1 MSNNNIY
8 KILETLE
15 SLAPKQEPIQ
25 QPTKVYESV
34 QPRGSVKEGVSRIE
48 AKLAEAFAAQKAN
61 TNEAVR
67 IAGNTKGP
75 AGHYSQMKHVGKDG
89 TPDAQSHRDATAAM
103 AKSARAAGSKLPFNK
118 TTEPSG
124 KIAPGGYDAMA
135 KGVTPVRTR
144 EAIEEDKECPEC
156 ECTPCECT
164 TNEDTKHTGKY
175 GTEYYKSKDFT
186 GDDEDDKKSKKEP
199 GEKKGRGR
207 PKKAAGEKSSDSLPF
222 SKKNVVGHDLFGR
235 VKATAHDKIKSKGTK
250 IKGKAQ
256 SHASNKN
263 ESKLAQRFN
272 NVMEGR
278 MIDESGET
286 LEHILNR
293 FKHEVKNF
301 EHGEELSDH
310 LFDALFD
317 YYCDNGE
324 MPYGVAKARTGDP
337 FEWITQR
344 LDQELKTNEAF
355 TPQQKMQIPAYQRK
369 ATGDKDWNITQS
381 DFDAVKADNISSREG
396 LARLAGKTGISHDSD
411 IQEEH
416 TMESELNELAKLA
429 GLKIADEGN
438 AFTGKLANTPKG
450 EKFELDGKT
459 FKDTSELD
467 EGTCP
472 TCNAKPCACNEGNEF
487 SGELAKAKMQHKDTF
502 SVDGK
507 EYPVKESKTT
517 LEDIAK
523 LSGIAVEG
531 KDYGD
536 TDFEEPAKLDNT
548 PEEKIED
555 IDAIVHQGNDLNKE
569 KKQDPKTANKVANP
583 MEATD
588 PLESMGRR
596 LMQAYNSIKIQK

>member
-48 AKLAEAFAAQKAN
+48 AKLAEAFAAQKQINELSPATLASYDKKSTQDVAN
-61 TNEAVR
+61 RIGGFTQGNE
-67 IAGNTKGP
+67 
-75 AGHYSQMKHVGKDG
+75 KDFKKIG
-89 TPDAQSHRDATAAM
+89 DRQRGAERL
-103 AKSARAAGSKLPFNK
+103 AKRSVQP
-118 TTEPSG
+118 TEMTES
-124 KIAPGGYDAMA
+124 
-135 KGVTPVRTR
+135 
-144 EAIEEDKECPEC
+144 EECPEC

-235 VKATAHDKIKSKGTK
+235 VKATAHDKIKSKGTQ

-286 LEHILNR
+286 LSHILNR
-293 FKHEVKNF
+293 FKHEVKQF
-301 EHGEELSDH
+301 EAGEELSDH

-324 MPYGVAKARTGDP
+324 MPYGTAKARDGDP
-337 FEWITQR
+337 YEWITDR
-344 LDQELKTNEAF
+344 LDQELRTTNEAGPSPTDIKF
-355 TPQQKMQIPAYQRK
+355 ATPAYQRK
-369 ATGDKDWNITQS
+369 ASATPGSDDWRIKQT
-381 DFDAVKADNISSREG
+381 DFDQKEREMPTTRVG
-396 LARLAGKTGISHDSD
+396 LAQRAKDLGISHDSD

-416 TMESELNELAKLA
+416 TTMEAELNELAKLA

-438 AFTGKLANTPKG
+438 
-450 EKFELDGKT
+450 
-459 FKDTSELD
+459 
-467 EGTCP
+467 
-472 TCNAKPCACNEGNEF
+472 EF
-487 SGELAKAKMQHKDTF
+487 SGELAKAKMQHKDSF
-502 SVDGK
+502 DVDGK

-569 KKQDPKTANKVANP
+569 KKQDPKTANKAANP
-583 MEATD
+583 MEAVD
-588 PLESMGRR
+588 PLAAMGRR

>member
-1 MSNNNIY
+1 M
-8 KILETLE
+8 
-15 SLAPKQEPIQ
+15 APKQEPIQ

-48 AKLAEAFAAQKAN
+48 AKLAEAFAAQKQINELSPATLASYDKKSTQDVAN
-61 TNEAVR
+61 RIGGFTQGNE
-67 IAGNTKGP
+67 
-75 AGHYSQMKHVGKDG
+75 KDFKKIG
-89 TPDAQSHRDATAAM
+89 DRQRGAERL
-103 AKSARAAGSKLPFNK
+103 AKRSVQP
-118 TTEPSG
+118 TEMTES
-124 KIAPGGYDAMA
+124 
-135 KGVTPVRTR
+135 
-144 EAIEEDKECPEC
+144 EECPEC

-235 VKATAHDKIKSKGTK
+235 VKATAHDKIKSKGTQ

-286 LEHILNR
+286 LSHILNR
-293 FKHEVKNF
+293 FKHEVKQF
-301 EHGEELSDH
+301 EAGEELSDH

-324 MPYGVAKARTGDP
+324 MPYGTAKARDGDP
-337 FEWITQR
+337 YEWITDR
-344 LDQELKTNEAF
+344 LDQELRTTNEAGPSPTDIKF
-355 TPQQKMQIPAYQRK
+355 ATPAYQRK
-369 ATGDKDWNITQS
+369 ASATPGSDDWRIKQT
-381 DFDAVKADNISSREG
+381 DFDQKEREMPTTRVG
-396 LARLAGKTGISHDSD
+396 LAQRAKDLGISHDSD

-416 TMESELNELAKLA
+416 TTMEAELNELAKLA

-438 AFTGKLANTPKG
+438 
-450 EKFELDGKT
+450 
-459 FKDTSELD
+459 
-467 EGTCP
+467 
-472 TCNAKPCACNEGNEF
+472 EF
-487 SGELAKAKMQHKDTF
+487 SGELAKAKMQHKDSF
-502 SVDGK
+502 DVDGK

-569 KKQDPKTANKVANP
+569 KKQDPKTANKAANP
-583 MEATD
+583 MEAVD
-588 PLESMGRR
+588 PLAAMGRR